1 MKATAEKEVPK
12 IMDIDASLPQQENE
26 RVAGLQCP
34 PRVTAAYKEISGYT
48 LVKKALLPIPLTR
61 KGGYWRLCCCIA
73 ALQLCPCK
81 LWASASTPCRAWVSL
96 TGAILP
102 SVKSDAVILFRMW
115 PLCTCWWLSFLL
127 AKCKFFSFCRVLLFS
142 MKLKEVYGSG
152 GKAAVW
158 WSLISMI
165 LPSGNQNSSIDKAAI
180 FSPLPNDGGSCS
192 PPGEHQETPEKE
204 HCMWR
209 KSKYSCTSVSIVVS
223 SSTQWAINW
232 HSLSPGINLHMF
244 KWIWQV
250 LTLKIAPRHLYL
262 CKHTHLC

>member
-1 MKATAEKEVPK
+1 MLLHCCFATLSLQTLGLSQHTLQGLSFPYWSYTALNE
-12 IMDIDASLPQQENE
+12 IRCSDSLPNVTFLYLLMAQFP
-26 RVAGLQCP
+26 AG
-34 PRVTAAYKEISGYT
+34 
-48 LVKKALLPIPLTR
+48 
-61 KGGYWRLCCCIA
+61 
-73 ALQLCPCK
+73 
-81 LWASASTPCRAWVSL
+81 
-96 TGAILP
+96 
-102 SVKSDAVILFRMW
+102 
-115 PLCTCWWLSFLL
+115 
-127 AKCKFFSFCRVLLFS
+127 KCKFFSFCQVLLFS

-158 WSLISMI
+158 WSPISMI

-180 FSPLPNDGGSCS
+180 SSPLTNDGGSCS

-232 HSLSPGINLHMF
+232 HSLSPGINLHIF